1 VKTQKTWRALIVD
14 DEPMA
19 RRGVRQLLAVF
30 PSYQVVGEC
39 RDGREALI
47 ALDRLRPDVVFLDI
61 QMPGIDGFALIER
74 QSIDRM
80 PAVVFLT
87 AYDEY
92 ALKAFEAQALD
103 YLLKPVSERRFAAMI
118 RRLSAH
124 LQTKTSHEAGLV
136 VDTTRGVAVVRFDEV
151 DWIESADNYARIWTG
166 ERSFLVREPLRALT
180 RRLQPE
186 GFLRVHRRALV
197 SIASVRE
204 IRSTSSGQSVV
215 VLTNGRTITVSRRR
229 RADLIAT
236 MRIAAR
242 GQAR

>member
-124 LQTKTSHEAGLV
+124 LQTKASHEAGLV

-166 ERSFLVREPLRALT
+166 ERSFLVREPLHALT
-180 RRLQPE
+180 RRLQPA

-197 SIASVRE
+197 SIASIRE

-215 VLTNGRTITVSRRR
+215 VLTNGRTIMV
-229 RADLIAT
+229 
-236 MRIAAR
+236 
-242 GQAR
+242 